1 MTIKWSGGKG
11 NWSRDQ
17 DLQKLVSNALE
28 ARNLGLEIK
37 ETAYRD
43 DTRQAEFSE
52 VDRRDNQ
59 S

>member
-1 MTIKWSGGKG
+1 MTIKWSGGKD

-28 ARNLGLEIK
+28 ARNLGIEI
-37 ETAYRD
+37 TRLLYD

-59 S
+59 G